1 MKTLLKTALSLLA
14 FTASSGWAETV
25 AVITPYLAQPG
36 TQMAI
41 EGFEAS
47 KRRRNSYCC
56 GSRTSEC
63 RPSEC

>member
-47 KRRRNSYCC
+47 ASDR
-56 GSRTSEC
+56 GW
-63 RPSEC
+63 